1 MDKKNVLLVDDDSI
15 FQMLGTKAL
24 QRVGIADAHIQKALN
39 GKQAL
44 EMLLKP
50 GTSRPDV
57 ILLDLNMPIMN
68 GFEFLEAFNK
78 LTPAERE
85 ATKVIVVTSSASHV
99 DIEKAKELGAIE
111 YLTKP
116 LVDEQLSAILA
127 AKQA

>member
-1 MDKKNVLLVDDDSI
+1 MDTKNVLLVDDDNI

-24 QRVGIADAHIQKALN
+24 HRIGISNARIQTAQN

-44 EMLLKP
+44 DLLRSP
-50 GTSRPDV
+50 ELPRPDF

-78 LTPAERE
+78 LTASEKDD
-85 ATKVIVVTSSASHV
+85 TKVIIVTSSESDT
-99 DIEKAKELGAIE
+99 DIKKARALGAIE

-116 LVDEQLSAILA
+116 LTAEKLSAILVA
-127 AKQA
+127 A

>member
-1 MDKKNVLLVDDDSI
+1 MENKNVLLVDDDSI

-24 QRVGIADAHIQKALN
+24 QRIGVRDAHIQKALN

-44 EMLLKP
+44 ELLLKP
-50 GTSRPDV
+50 DIPWPDV

-78 LTPAERE
+78 LTSAENDDTR
-85 ATKVIVVTSSASHV
+85 VIIVTSSANRM
-99 DIEKAKELGAIE
+99 DIEKARGLGAIE

-116 LVDEQLSAILA
+116 LMDDQLSAVLA
-127 AKQA
+127 A